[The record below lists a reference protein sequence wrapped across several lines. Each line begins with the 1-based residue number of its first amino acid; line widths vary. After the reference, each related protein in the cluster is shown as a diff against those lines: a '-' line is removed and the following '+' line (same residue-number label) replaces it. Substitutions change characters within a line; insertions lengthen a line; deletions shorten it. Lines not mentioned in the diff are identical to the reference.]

1 MKRFLWVAVCLLGA
15 GSAAAAPTVT
25 VGRTGGTYFRPG
37 WAGEYQLTP
46 HDIPG
51 VGSGAFQSFCV
62 QRGARV
68 TAVPATTYGVGVND
82 TVMDSGVLLTP
93 EAAYLYTQFRKETL
107 ASYDYR
113 SGSGR
118 ESSARALQASLWYLQ
133 GESVDLVASLNPAG
147 SDWRP
152 ATATEIALA
161 NQFITEAASSGWTSI
176 GSVRVL
182 NLCSYESDGCCD
194 NQDMLGLVV
203 PAPGAIVLGSLGLG
217 LLGWLRKRSAY

>member
-1 MKRFLWVAVCLLGA
+1 MKQFLWVALCLLGV

-25 VGRTGGTYFRPG
+25 VGRSLGTYFRPG

-51 VGSGAFQSFCV
+51 IASGAFQSFCV
-62 QRGARV
+62 QTDAQV
-68 TAVPATTYGVGVND
+68 AAIPATTYGVAVND
-82 TVMDSGVLLTP
+82 TVMNNGVLLTP

-107 ASYDYR
+107 AGYDYTP
-113 SGSGR
+113 GSGR

-133 GESVDLVASLNPAG
+133 GESVDLAASLNPAG
-147 SDWRP
+147 SNWRQ
-152 ATATEIALA
+152 ATTTEIALA
-161 NQFITEAASSGWTSI
+161 NQFIAEAASSGWTSI

-182 NLCSYESDGCCD
+182 NLYSCVGNDCCD

-217 LLGWLRKRSAY
+217 LVGWLRKRLAY